1 MVGRE
6 LDPRLEPFTSL
17 EERTHLYLAVGVSV
31 QNATGAPPTIQPEQA
46 ATDWSFSAS
55 AYTYIVPDS
64 RDYVQ
69 PTITADRRWLHLEA
83 RYNYEDRETGSV
95 WVGYNL
101 SFGEKLSL
109 DLTPMLGGVFGNTT
123 GIAPGLRGSLKW
135 WRLELYGEGE
145 YVFNTRERAD
155 SFFYLWSEL
164 TVSPVDWL
172 RAGLVVQRTRAYETE
187 LDIQRGFLVGLRYKR
202 VEVAGHV
209 FNPDQNPPTYVI
221 SLRVEF

>member
-1 MVGRE
+1 ME
-6 LDPRLEPFTSL
+6 NPRLAIICAGL
-17 EERTHLYLAVGVSV
+17 LAVGVSV
-31 QNATGAPPTIQPEQA
+31 QNATGAPPTLQPEQA
-46 ATDWSFSAS
+46 AADWSFSAS
-55 AYTYIVPDS
+55 AYTYIVPNS

-83 RYNYEDRETGSV
+83 RYNYEDLETGSV
-95 WVGYNL
+95 WVGYNF

-145 YVFNTRERAD
+145 YVFNTSERAD

-164 TVSPVDWL
+164 TLSPVDWM
-172 RAGLVVQRTRAYETE
+172 RAGLVVQRTRAYESE
-187 LDIQRGFLVGLRYKR
+187 LDIQRGFLVGLSYKQ

-209 FNPDQNPPTYVI
+209 FNPDKSKPTYVL
-221 SLRVEF
+221 SVRVEF

>member
-1 MVGRE
+1 MGNR
-6 LDPRLEPFTSL
+6 RLAIL
-17 EERTHLYLAVGVSV
+17 CAGLLAVGVSA
-31 QNATGAPPTIQPEQA
+31 QNATGSSPTIQTEQP

-55 AYTYIVPDS
+55 AYTYILPNGS
-64 RDYVQ
+64 DYVQ
-69 PTITADRRWLHLEA
+69 PTITVDRRWLHLEA

-95 WVGYNL
+95 WVGYNF

-145 YVFNTRERAD
+145 YVFNTSERD
-155 SFFYLWSEL
+155 NSFFYFWSEFTL
-164 TVSPVDWL
+164 SPVDWL
-172 RAGLVVQRTRAYETE
+172 RAGLVAQRTRAYETE
-187 LDIQRGFLVGLRYKR
+187 LDIQRGFLVGLRYKQ

-209 FNPDQNPPTYVI
+209 FNPDKNQPTYVI
-221 SLRVEF
+221 SIRVGF

>member
-1 MVGRE
+1 MMRTA
-6 LDPRLEPFTSL
+6 RFTIL
-17 EERTHLYLAVGVSV
+17 CAGLLALTASA
-31 QNATGAPPTIQPEQA
+31 QNAIGEPATLQPKQA
-46 ATDWSFSAS
+46 ATEWSVSAS
-55 AYTYIVPDS
+55 AYTYFVPGI

-69 PTITADRRWLHLEA
+69 PTITVDRQWLHLEA
-83 RYNYEDRETGSV
+83 RYNYEALDAASV
-95 WVGYNL
+95 WVGYNF
-101 SFGEKLSL
+101 SVGEKVSL
-109 DLTPMLGGVFGNTT
+109 NITPMLGGVFGSTN

-172 RAGLVVQRTRAYETE
+172 RVGLVAQRTRVYESD
-187 LDIQRGFLVGLRYKR
+187 LDIQRGFLLGLRYKQ

-209 FNPDQNPPTYVI
+209 FNPDKNPPTYVI
-221 SLRVEF
+221 SIRAEF

>member
-1 MVGRE
+1 MRNA
-6 LDPRLEPFTSL
+6 RLAIL
-17 EERTHLYLAVGVSV
+17 CAVLLAVGAGA
-31 QNATGAPPTIQPEQA
+31 QNAMGQSTSLQPEQA
-46 ATDWSFSAS
+46 APDWSFAAS

-69 PTITADRRWLHLEA
+69 PTITADHRWLHLEA
-83 RYNYEDRETGSV
+83 RYNYEDLDTASV
-95 WVGYNL
+95 WVGYNF
-101 SFGEKLSL
+101 SVGEKLSL
-109 DLTPMLGGVFGNTT
+109 DITPMLGGVFGSTT

-145 YVFNTRERAD
+145 YVFNTRESTD

-172 RAGLVVQRTRAYETE
+172 RAGLVAQRTRAYESE
-187 LDIQRGFLVGLRYKR
+187 LDIQRGFLLGLSYKQ

-209 FNPDQNPPTYVI
+209 FNPDKDKPTYVI
-221 SLRVEF
+221 LIRVEF